1 MQWKHNLYICL
12 FGVFLSAAGL
22 NQVAP
27 ILPIYFRELGATGTE
42 EIAVWSGFTVGITFF
57 VVALV
62 TPFWGKLAD
71 RKGKKL
77 MLLRAS
83 LGMTITNI
91 LAGLVTS
98 PIELV
103 AVRALQGLVSGFY
116 SGAIALVGSQ
126 VPKERVGES
135 LGKLSAASM
144 AGALLGPLIGG
155 YLADNFGIRPMFF
168 VVSGFLALAFILIYF
183 FVHEEAAE
191 LMPKDKQNWSFVKSK
206 MLYPQLLWPL
216 ITISFVA
223 SVGIQALQPMMTIFV
238 ESIVGSGVEF
248 LALISGFAFSVLGI
262 GQMISSPYLG
272 RLSDAKGPYIVLFW
286 SLIYVGL
293 MTIALDYVDTIYGV
307 FVLRFLAGLG
317 VGSLLPSVNTLT
329 FKITPRAYAGQIF
342 SYIQVGQFMGFF
354 VGTSGGA
361 MVFSYLGFTGF
372 FWAVGLLLILGAF
385 YMKRSVPDELKG
397 IH

>member
-27 ILPIYFRELGATGTE
+27 VLPIYFKELGVVGAET
-42 EIAVWSGFTVGITFF
+42 IAIWSGATVGITFL

-62 TPFWGKLAD
+62 TPLWGKLAD
-71 RKGKKL
+71 RKGRKL
-77 MLLRAS
+77 ILLRAS
-83 LGMTITNI
+83 LGMAITSI
-91 LAGLVTS
+91 LAGLATS
-98 PIELV
+98 PVELL
-103 AVRALQGLVSGFY
+103 AARALQGLVSGFY

-126 VPKERVGES
+126 VPKEHVGAS

-168 VVSGFLALAFILIYF
+168 MVATFLFLAFLLILF
-183 FVHEEAAE
+183 FVHEEKSAPV
-191 LMPKDKQNWSFVKSK
+191 PKDKQNWAFVKSK

-216 ITISFVA
+216 ITISFIA
-223 SVGIQALQPMMTIFV
+223 SLGMQAMQPIMTIFV
-238 ESIVGSGVEF
+238 ESVIGGEPEY

-272 RLSDAKGPYIVLFW
+272 SISDRKGPYIVLFW
-286 SLIYVGL
+286 SLIYVGA
-293 MTIALDYVDTIYGV
+293 MTIALDYANNIYV
-307 FVLRFLAGLG
+307 VLVLRFLAGLG
-317 VGSLLPSVNTLT
+317 VGSLLPSVNTFT
-329 FKITPRAYAGQIF
+329 FKITPKEYTGQIF
-342 SYIQVGQFMGFF
+342 SYIQVGQFTGFF
-354 VGTSGGA
+354 VGASGGA
-361 MVFSYLGFTGF
+361 MVFSFLGFTGF
-372 FWAVGLLLILGAF
+372 FWVVGLLLVAGAF
-385 YMKRSVPDELKG
+385 FMKYIVPDHLKG